1 MSSSLRDRLDEMNLT
16 SDEVKRLS
24 DAFKKEEFRKLFAEY
39 AEEISNPEN
48 RALYEEEIRQLE
60 KERGMEV
67 KFVRPE
73 PGYVLKTTANGVTKA
88 FINVCVSDHVGSPN
102 SEKKV
107 DLDGKKGLSWCIPHL
122 FSQPREDF
130 AKDKKR
136 CLVYDFVVHPS
147 TFRMAET
154 NPRFRCMINNLAI
167 DGLQKMFNVILDQ
180 KNCKQIKM
188 KYKGPVTCSVIR
200 SRIPG
205 AELSQLEEGDLM
217 SKFPY
222 PYDDESSTEKAKRI
236 AKENAIESV
245 SNTLL
250 EKDKLTVA
258 NDSSGYTKPKYE
270 LKHQSDVDLQN
281 YFTCP
286 NLAPN
291 TRPQRLIIEVILPLL
306 SSASSINLDVFENS
320 IKLVS
325 HKPAKYSLEL
335 PLPYSIDENAS
346 NAKFDKTKHMLTIVL
361 AVLPNECLMPEI
373 CNNSLEK
380 EPKSTIDMT
389 SNEVTSNLNEVGCF
403 ACAHLNFIKYMPFI
417 NLRKRIMSCVIYGRK
432 HKFKKEN
439 LRLYL
444 NNLVNIML

>member
-16 SDEVKRLS
+16 SDEMKRLS

-39 AEEISNPEN
+39 AEEISNPDN

-73 PGYVLKTTANGVTKA
+73 PGYVLKTTVNGVKKA
-88 FINVCVSDHVGSPN
+88 FINVCISDHVGSPN

-107 DLDGKKGLSWCIPHL
+107 DLDGNKGLSWSIPHL

-136 CLVYDFVVHPS
+136 CLVYDFVIHPF
-147 TFRMAET
+147 TYRMAET
-154 NPRFRCMINNLAI
+154 NPRFRCMVNNLAI

-205 AELSQLEEGDLM
+205 TEMSQLEEGDLM
-217 SKFPY
+217 SNFPY
-222 PYDDESSTEKAKRI
+222 PYDDESSIEKAKRI
-236 AKENAIESV
+236 AKENEIESV
-245 SNTLL
+245 SNMLL
-250 EKDKLTVA
+250 RKEQLLTVA
-258 NDSSGYTKPKYE
+258 SNPSDYTIPKYE
-270 LKHQSDVDLQN
+270 LRHQADVDLQN

-286 NLAPN
+286 NLSPN
-291 TRPQRLIIEVILPLL
+291 TRPQRLVIEVILPLL

-325 HKPAKYSLEL
+325 HKPAKYHLEL
-335 PLPYSIDENAS
+335 PLPYSVDENAS
-346 NAKFDKTKHMLTIVL
+346 NAKFDKTKHRLTIVL
-361 AVLPNECLMPEI
+361 AVLPNECLMPGI
-373 CNNSLEK
+373 CNNSLES
-380 EPKSTIDMT
+380 EPKPIINT
-389 SNEVTSNLNEVGCF
+389 SEVSSNLNEVSFCVYSIE
-403 ACAHLNFIKYMPFI
+403 FIQIHAFY
-417 NLRKRIMSCVIYGRK
+417 
-432 HKFKKEN
+432 
-439 LRLYL
+439 
-444 NNLVNIML
+444 